1 MPIFIE
7 MKGTRYE
14 VLAPLHDNNY
24 LVREVDKSGRKI
36 LTNTG
41 KIIHY
46 EVGVV
51 ARIINWLFD
60 NVNHWS

>member
-7 MKGTRYE
+7 MDGTRYE
-14 VLAPLHDNNY
+14 VLTALQDNNY
-24 LVREVDKSGRKI
+24 LVREVDKNGRKV

-46 EVGVV
+46 EIGVI
-51 ARIINWLFD
+51 AQIRNWLY
-60 NVNHWS
+60 VNRRS

>member
-1 MPIFIE
+1 MSIFIE

-14 VLAPLHDNNY
+14 VLTPLQDNNY

-46 EVGVV
+46 EEGVV
-51 ARIINWLFD
+51 ARIKNWY
-60 NVNHWS
+60 VNHWS

>member
-1 MPIFIE
+1 

-14 VLAPLHDNNY
+14 VLTSLQDNNY

-51 ARIINWLFD
+51 ARIKNWY
-60 NVNHWS
+60 VNHWS

>member
-1 MPIFIE
+1 

-14 VLAPLHDNNY
+14 VLSPLQDNNY

-46 EVGVV
+46 EEGVV
-51 ARIINWLFD
+51 ARIKNWY
-60 NVNHWS
+60 VNHWS

>member
-1 MPIFIE
+1 

-14 VLAPLHDNNY
+14 VLTPLEDNNY
-24 LVREVDKSGRKI
+24 LVREVDKRGRKI

-41 KIIHY
+41 QIIQY

-51 ARIINWLFD
+51 ARIKNWLFD